1 MSEASVVATVIKSV
15 PDLTRLSLSLF
26 WMYINLDR
34 RVRKARRAFEKQL
47 ISQGMSED
55 DAKRLSRCF
64 DDLKNN
70 ITNMLKQGV
79 VGGFR

>member
-15 PDLTRLSLSLF
+15 PDLTRLSMSLF
-26 WMYINLDR
+26 WMYINLGR

-64 DDLKNN
+64 VELKNN